1 MGDSSSASI
10 SLSTA
15 SGSFIPSPEK
25 NLMPLSSNGLCEA
38 EIMIPAERRSAR
50 VRNAT
55 AGVGI
60 GPTSS
65 VSTPAAE
72 RPDSSAD
79 SSMYPEMRV
88 SLPIST
94 AGRLRWGGATSA
106 RESTLPAQ

>member
-1 MGDSSSASI
+1 
-10 SLSTA
+10 
-15 SGSFIPSPEK
+15 
-25 NLMPLSSNGLCEA
+25 MPLSSNGLWEA
-38 EIMIPAERRSAR
+38 EIITPADSRSAR
-50 VRNAT
+50 VRKAT

-60 GPTSS
+60 GPTRK

-94 AGRLRWGGATSA
+94 AGRLRWGGAMSA